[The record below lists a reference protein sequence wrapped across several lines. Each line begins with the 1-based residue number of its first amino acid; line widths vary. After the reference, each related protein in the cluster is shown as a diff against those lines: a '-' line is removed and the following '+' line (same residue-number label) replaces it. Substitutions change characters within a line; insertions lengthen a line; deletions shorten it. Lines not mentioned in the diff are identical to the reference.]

1 MESIQVS
8 EWEEEIANL
17 KQILEDKELS
27 HRAER
32 ERLEED
38 WRRRLRQSEHS
49 TETEAVKA
57 ADCAGVWAATSQ
69 SFSPHSALVSQG
81 PQSLP
86 SEMVSEAHREVRRL
100 QQLRRYIQEECD
112 QLLLRKERLKEEVV
126 WQLWHAE
133 HNYASLDGH
142 LWGHKPF
149 FHLNGGAGLQHPPA
163 PGSQEAQEACM
174 LINKETSL

>member
-1 MESIQVS
+1 MS
-8 EWEEEIANL
+8 EWEEEIAKL

-38 WRRRLRQSEHS
+38 CRRKLRESQHS
-49 TETEAVKA
+49 PEAEAVKA
-57 ADCAGVWAATSQ
+57 ADCTGVWAASSQ

-86 SEMVSEAHREVRRL
+86 SEMVSEAQREVRRL

-126 WQLWHAE
+126 WQ

-142 LWGHKPF
+142 FCGHKSLL
-149 FHLNGGAGLQHPPA
+149 FHRKRGAGLQ
-163 PGSQEAQEACM
+163 EAQEGCM
-174 LINKETSL
+174 QINKETSL